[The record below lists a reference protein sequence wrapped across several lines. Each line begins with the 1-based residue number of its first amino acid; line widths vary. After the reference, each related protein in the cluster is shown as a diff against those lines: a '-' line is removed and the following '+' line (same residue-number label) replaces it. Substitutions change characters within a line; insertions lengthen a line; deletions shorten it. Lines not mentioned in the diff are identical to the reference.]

1 MNNPLVSILIPVYN
15 REELIIKSI
24 DSSLKQTYNNIEI
37 IIVDNCS
44 KDNTWKLLQ
53 DYAKKDKRI
62 KVFRNDKNIGP
73 VLNWKRCLEEA
84 KGEYAKL
91 LFSDDLISDNFIK
104 NSLSV
109 FDKNVAFVISEIE
122 IFNNHKV
129 LYNQK
134 QYKNRSYSVK
144 KYFEEILLYN
154 NIVFSVS
161 PGSALFR
168 TKDIRKSLLVEIPN
182 EFNLD
187 FKRFGAGTDLLI
199 FLLVAKDY
207 SKINISKDTK
217 AYFRSHDNSFTTS
230 NDLDIYYNYSKYYFI
245 KQFYPKLLSRFKS
258 VLWIYSIKN
267 NKKDEILNLIPNNIS
282 LLFLIKM
289 ILMKVFK
296 LVIYRF

>member
-1 MNNPLVSILIPVYN
+1 MSGPY
-15 REELIIKSI
+15 
-24 DSSLKQTYNNIEI
+24 LKQTYNNIEI

-134 QYKNRSYSVK
+134 QYKNPNKNPNQKSK
-144 KYFEEILLYN
+144 K
-154 NIVFSVS
+154 
-161 PGSALFR
+161 
-168 TKDIRKSLLVEIPN
+168 
-182 EFNLD
+182 
-187 FKRFGAGTDLLI
+187 
-199 FLLVAKDY
+199 
-207 SKINISKDTK
+207 SK
-217 AYFRSHDNSFTTS
+217 H
-230 NDLDIYYNYSKYYFI
+230 NY
-245 KQFYPKLLSRFKS
+245 
-258 VLWIYSIKN
+258 
-267 NKKDEILNLIPNNIS
+267 
-282 LLFLIKM
+282 
-289 ILMKVFK
+289 
-296 LVIYRF
+296 